1 MICTVHLSNSVR
13 ERDIVRILYVLT
25 TLGIG
30 GAEKQVIDLAQRMAS
45 RGHFV
50 ALIVLKH
57 ADEEW
62 PVKLPVMRLNI
73 RKTPLGIVRGLR
85 FAQKILVLFRPE
97 ILHSHTFPA
106 NIFAR
111 LLRLML
117 GGSRTAPVVIN
128 TIHNVHEGGWHRMAI
143 YRITGPL
150 ARRVTAVSK
159 AAAERFVR
167 LGAISANKMS
177 VLTNG
182 IDTGAFTPDRSRR
195 RRIRAR
201 MGAADVFVW
210 LAVGRL
216 VPAKDYPNLLRAWA
230 RVSAAHPKA
239 MLWIAGEGDVS
250 ILQIE
255 EKESISE
262 ASQNSG
268 VHWLGLR
275 RDIVELLDA
284 ADGYVLSSAWEG
296 MPLALGEA
304 MAMGK
309 AVVATDVGGVR
320 ELVGDTGMIIPSK
333 DSSTLAEEMLK
344 VMGMG
349 EKARRALGQAARQQ
363 IEQHFSMSAKADA
376 WESLYAGLAKQ
387 EIA

>member
-1 MICTVHLSNSVR
+1 VNETL
-13 ERDIVRILYVLT
+13 VRILYVLT

-62 PVKLPVMRLNI
+62 PVKLPVLRLNLP
-73 RKTPLGIVRGLR
+73 KTPLGIARGLG
-85 FAQKILVLFRPE
+85 FAKKFLALFRPE

-111 LLRLML
+111 LLRLTL
-117 GGSRTAPVVIN
+117 ATNRTAPVLIN

-150 ARRVTAVSK
+150 AAQVTAVSK
-159 AAAERFVR
+159 AAADRFVR
-167 LGAISANKMS
+167 VGAVSSSKMS

-182 IDTGAFTPDRSRR
+182 IDTGVFTPDRSRR

-201 MGAADVFVW
+201 MGADVFVW

-216 VPAKDYPNLLRAWA
+216 VQAKDYPNLLRAWA
-230 RVSAAHPKA
+230 QIHAANPKA
-239 MLWIAGEGDVS
+239 LLWIAGEGDAS
-250 ILQIE
+250 TLHLE
-255 EKESISE
+255 EEESKFI
-262 ASQNSG
+262 ASQDSG

-304 MAMGK
+304 MAMEK

-320 ELVGDTGMIIPSK
+320 ELVGDTGMIIPAGQSNA
-333 DSSTLAEEMLK
+333 LAEEMLK

-349 EKARRALGQAARQQ
+349 EKARRALGRDARKH

-376 WESLYAGLAKQ
+376 WEYLYAGLVKPESA
-387 EIA
+387 

>member
-1 MICTVHLSNSVR
+1 
-13 ERDIVRILYVLT
+13 VRILYVLT

-62 PVKLPVMRLNI
+62 PVKLPVLRLNLP
-73 RKTPLGIVRGLR
+73 TTVLGIARGLR
-85 FAQKILVLFRPE
+85 FARKFLALFRPD

-111 LLRLML
+111 LLRLTL
-117 GGSRTAPVVIN
+117 LFSRTVPAVIS

-143 YRITGPL
+143 YRLTTPL
-150 ARRVTAVSK
+150 AAQVTAVSK
-159 AAAERFVR
+159 AASDRYVQ
-167 LGAISANKMS
+167 LGAVSASKMT

-195 RRIRAR
+195 RRVRAR
-201 MGAADVFVW
+201 MGADVFVW
-210 LAVGRL
+210 LAVGRIA
-216 VPAKDYPNLLRAWA
+216 PAKDYPNLLRAWA
-230 RVSAAHPKA
+230 QVRAAHPKA
-239 MLWIAGEGDVS
+239 LLWIAGEGDAS
-250 ILQIE
+250 SLLLE
-255 EKESISE
+255 AEKHLST
-262 ASQNSG
+262 ASQDSG
-268 VHWLGLR
+268 VHLLGLR
-275 RDIVELLDA
+275 RDILELLDA

-304 MAMGK
+304 MAMEK

-320 ELVGDTGMIIPSK
+320 ELAGDTAMIIPPG
-333 DSSTLAEEMLK
+333 DSSALAEEMLK

-349 EKARRALGQAARQQ
+349 DKARRALGREARQRV
-363 IEQHFSMSAKADA
+363 EQNFSMSAKADE
-376 WESLYAGLAKQ
+376 WESLYSGLVEQ
-387 EIA
+387 ETA